1 MEKKVEPTKPSLEEI
16 EDFKRRLLIPWEHCM
31 NVRQSAKKLCLRLIE
46 EGEFEL
52 SLKLAQRAQSHDTSK
67 FSGIEF
73 EYLTN
78 NGADKNQMKMAV
90 QEHQTNNDHHPEYF
104 TEGIKAMNSEQIGE
118 LCCDWASRSS
128 EQGTDLRKW
137 IKEEATKKYNFT
149 LQSNVYK
156 KIKYFVDL
164 LLDPPFKKL
173 N

>member
-1 MEKKVEPTKPSLEEI
+1 MDKKVEPIKPSLEEV
-16 EDFKRRLLIPWEHCM
+16 EDFKRRLLIPWEHCK

-46 EGEFEL
+46 EGEFDL
-52 SLKLAQRAQSHDTSK
+52 ALKLAQRAQCHDTSK

-73 EYLTN
+73 EYLT
-78 NGADKNQMKMAV
+78 GEQDKPKIKLGI
-90 QEHQTNNDHHPEYF
+90 QEHQSNNDHHPEYF
-104 TEGIKAMNSEQIGE
+104 TGGIKAMNSEQIAE
-118 LCCDWASRSS
+118 LCCDWVSRSS

-137 IKEEATKKYNFT
+137 IRDVAAVKYSFT
-149 LQSNVYK
+149 PQSNVYK